1 MLGQFRILVL
11 KIPQIVGQKQNPI
24 CSLIRLFRI
33 IYVSASLYNYVM
45 IFFQNEYVLSVYEK
59 SNDLPAKITPE
70 KIETKKE

>member
-33 IYVSASLYNYVM
+33 IYVPASLYNYVM
-45 IFFQNEYVLSVYEK
+45 ICFQNE
-59 SNDLPAKITPE
+59 LPAKITPE
-70 KIETKKE
+70 QIETKK